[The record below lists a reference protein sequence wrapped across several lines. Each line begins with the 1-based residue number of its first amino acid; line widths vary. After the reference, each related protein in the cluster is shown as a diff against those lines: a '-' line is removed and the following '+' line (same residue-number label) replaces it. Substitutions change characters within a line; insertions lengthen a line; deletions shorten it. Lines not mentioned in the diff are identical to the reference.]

1 MGSVVSGGLWF
12 KGYKHFF
19 LIFSPDI
26 LKLQSQMAEILNN
39 KMNIHD
45 LIPQS
50 TQASDG
56 SIFW

>member
-19 LIFSPDI
+19 NFLSRHF
-26 LKLQSQMAEILNN
+26 KVKSQMAEILNN

>member
-12 KGYKHFF
+12 KGYKHF

-26 LKLQSQMAEILNN
+26 LKLQSQMEEILNN

-56 SIFW
+56 SICW